1 MAKTTYTDSPFGEGI
16 HPHVNKADDKFNKE
30 NPPFHVDLAL
40 IGDPAEE
47 LKAKIDKASQ
57 DAFNDFMENG
67 EGSKLSAGAKK
78 KWGLYVPYE
87 EEEDKEGN
95 PTGRT
100 LFAFKQNS
108 VIRTADGKK
117 DIHIG
122 IYDAEGEEVK
132 NLVTH
137 GSILRVRYGFRA
149 ITLKTNQQV
158 GVRMDFSM
166 VQVKELAQGHS
177 GGGFGKVDGG
187 GFKGSSN
194 VHSGDDV
201 DPTAPEEENADY

>member
-30 NPPFHVDLAL
+30 VPPFHVDLAL
-40 IGDPAEE
+40 EGDEAEAF
-47 LKAKIDKASQ
+47 KAKIDKATQ
-57 DAFNDFMENG
+57 DAFNDYMENG

-78 KWGLYVPYE
+78 KWGTYVPYE
-87 EEEDKEGN
+87 DEEDKEGN

-100 LFAFKQNS
+100 LFSFKQNS
-108 VIRTADGKK
+108 IIRTSDGKK
-117 DIHIG
+117 EIHIG
-122 IYDAEGEEVK
+122 IYDADGNEVR

-137 GSILRVRYGFRA
+137 GSTIRVRYGFRA
-149 ITLKTNQQV
+149 IVLKTNQQV

-166 VQVKELAQGHS
+166 VQIKELAEGHS

-187 GFKGSSN
+187 GFKGSS
-194 VHSGDDV
+194 VGTHSGDD
-201 DPTAPEEENADY
+201 APSTDEDNADY